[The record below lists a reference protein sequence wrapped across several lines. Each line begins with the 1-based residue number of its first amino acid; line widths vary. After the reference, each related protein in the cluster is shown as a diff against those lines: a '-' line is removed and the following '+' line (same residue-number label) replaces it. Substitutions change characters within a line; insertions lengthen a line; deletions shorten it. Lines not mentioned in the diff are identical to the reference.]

1 MVLLEEFSLVLRFSK
16 NFLADW
22 RMFSGLLKCFVF
34 FFYLDIL
41 FSKCFAESFGIFF
54 IRSFCL
60 ILAPIFPPFD
70 CLRFPWHKF
79 FCKSSIIG
87 SNGDLKFPCKV
98 LSLYFSQEINILMQ
112 DAAFK
117 KRWNMFFR
125 AGFCIFQLVTYF

>member
-22 RMFSGLLKCFVF
+22 KCFQGCWNVLYLF
-34 FFYLDIL
+34 DLDIL

-54 IRSFCL
+54 ILSFYL
-60 ILAPIFPPFD
+60 ILAQIFPPFD

-125 AGFCIFQLVTYF
+125 AGFWIFQLVTYF